1 MPRHSVRSL
10 RHENRRASLWLGA
23 ALLLAAAV
31 PARAG
36 QALDAAITTEQARLK
51 APAVSVAVMEKGK
64 IVYARTF
71 GSADVENGVAAT
83 PDTRFR
89 TASVAKTM
97 TATAVLQLH
106 ERGVLDLDAP
116 IQTYCPAF
124 PQKPWPVTA
133 RQLLGHL
140 AGVRHYTK
148 PGESSGTQHFFTVAE
163 SLKLFAN
170 DPLLFEPGTKYSYS
184 TYGFSVLGCAI
195 EGASKMSYGD
205 YMRTRVFEPAGML
218 HTSLDDVYLVIP
230 HRARGYFLLDQ
241 ASFDQLPAAGKAIA
255 SVGNVYNAPL
265 HDTSMKMPGGGL
277 LSTPTDLMMFAN
289 ALFDGTLLKP
299 ETLTLMWTSQKTAD
313 GKPTEYGYGWGIG
326 SNPGR
331 QIVSHSGNQAGASSL
346 FIVDVTNRLA
356 LAVMTNLED
365 ADLGEVRKILTGP
378 LSPTGKYTTPPM
390 PATAPAAP
398 GPLRKDEYRV
408 QLVFGA
414 NRYAGRMTLAIDG
427 QTVGGSMLIE
437 QPAAIDGRV
446 AGTLTG
452 QKLELRYPYTMRAD
466 GCVGE
471 VTITATLSPSRES
484 ADGGA
489 LVTGPCV
496 PQPMSGSFKLSK
508 QQP

>member
-1 MPRHSVRSL
+1 MMCRPT
-10 RHENRRASLWLGA
+10 NRQASLSIC
-23 ALLLAAAV
+23 ALLLLASAV
-31 PARAG
+31 PAAAG
-36 QALDAAITTEQARLK
+36 QALDAAIKSEQVRLK
-51 APAVSVAVMEKGK
+51 APAVSVAIMEKGK
-64 IVYARTF
+64 VVYARAF

-83 PDTRFR
+83 LETRFR

-97 TATAVLQLH
+97 TATAVLQLV

-116 IQTYCPAF
+116 IQTYCSAF

-140 AGVRHYTK
+140 SGIRHYTK
-148 PGESSGTQHFFTVAE
+148 PGESSGTQHFFTVSD

-170 DPLLFEPGTKYSYS
+170 DPLLFEPGTRYSYT

-195 EGASKMSYGD
+195 EGASKMSYGE
-205 YMRTRVFEPAGML
+205 YMRSRVFEPAGMT

-230 HRARGYFLLDQ
+230 NRARGYFLLDQ
-241 ASFDQLPAAGKAIA
+241 ASFDQLPPAGKAIA

-289 ALFDGTLLKP
+289 ALFDGKLLKP
-299 ETLTLMWTSQKTAD
+299 ETLALMWTSQKTPD
-313 GKPTEYGYGWGIG
+313 GKLTEYGYGWGIG

-331 QIVSHSGNQAGASSL
+331 RIVSHGGNQAGASST
-346 FIVDVTNRLA
+346 FIVDTTNHLA
-356 LAVMTNLED
+356 IAIMANIED

-378 LSPTGKYTTPPM
+378 LSPTGKYTTPSM
-390 PATAPAAP
+390 PGAAAAAAPA
-398 GPLRKDEYRV
+398 PLSKDEYRV
-408 QLVFGA
+408 QLVFGP

-427 QTVGGSMLIE
+427 QKVGGSMLIE

-446 AGTLTG
+446 AGTLAG

-471 VTITATLSPSRES
+471 VTITATMSPSRDS

-496 PQPMSGSFKLSK
+496 PQAMGGSFKLSK